1 MIDIAQHIEYLLL
14 HHDCVVVPGLGAFI
28 VNDESARY
36 DSGSHTFMPPVRTVG
51 FNPEVRH
58 NDAMLIGSIS
68 RRSGISLSAARM
80 DLETEVAALHH
91 QLEVTGEFPLGTLGM
106 LTRGENP
113 EYPVF
118 EPLADS
124 LPLRLFK
131 SLAPVDCRPLHSEEE
146 SADDGGAVARQRIIA
161 IPAPLKI
168 VASFIVVMITLGV
181 LYSTTGLVNGPKVNS
196 ASLDTGLSS
205 RIDSSA
211 PALEPV
217 LDEAVSREIVLNIAL
232 PDNRDAVGEVR
243 PADVAKPV
251 EATPE
256 TTPQRYLLVVA
267 SFPNRA
273 SANRHIA
280 QIGDPALRVIEMDGN
295 YRVYASSA
303 PTIEAA
309 RNLAASLS
317 SSYPSVWV
325 CRR

>member
-118 EPLADS
+118 EPSADS

-168 VASFIVVMITLGV
+168 VASFIVVMVALGV
-181 LYSTTGLVNGPKVNS
+181 LYSTTGLNNGPKASS

-205 RIDSSA
+205 RMEQSA
-211 PALEPV
+211 PVFDSL
-217 LDEAVSREIVLNIAL
+217 LDENVSREIVLNIAL
-232 PDNRDAVGEVR
+232 PDLGEAV
-243 PADVAKPV
+243 A
-251 EATPE
+251 EAGPMAQKSGSE
-256 TTPQRYLLVVA
+256 FEAMAPQRYLLVVG
-267 SFPNRA
+267 SFATRA
-273 SANRHIA
+273 MADRHIA
-280 QIGDPALRVIEMDGN
+280 YVGDPTLRVIKMDGN
-295 YRVYASSA
+295 YRVYAASA
-303 PTIEAA
+303 PTIEEA
-309 RNLAASLS
+309 RRLVGSLS
-317 SSYPSVWV
+317 SAYPSVWI

>member
-1 MIDIAQHIEYLLL
+1 
-14 HHDCVVVPGLGAFI
+14 
-28 VNDESARY
+28 
-36 DSGSHTFMPPVRTVG
+36 MPPVRTVG

-118 EPLADS
+118 EPSADS

-168 VASFIVVMITLGV
+168 VASFIVVMVALGV
-181 LYSTTGLVNGPKVNS
+181 LYSTTGLNNGPKASS

-205 RIDSSA
+205 RMEQSA
-211 PALEPV
+211 PVFDSL
-217 LDEAVSREIVLNIAL
+217 LDENVSREIVLNIAL
-232 PDNRDAVGEVR
+232 PDLGEAV
-243 PADVAKPV
+243 A
-251 EATPE
+251 EAGPMAQKSGSE
-256 TTPQRYLLVVA
+256 FEAMAPQRYLLVVG
-267 SFPNRA
+267 SFATRA
-273 SANRHIA
+273 MADRHIA
-280 QIGDPALRVIEMDGN
+280 YVGDPTLRVIKMDGN
-295 YRVYASSA
+295 YRVYAASA
-303 PTIEAA
+303 PTIEEA
-309 RNLAASLS
+309 RRLAGSLS
-317 SSYPSVWV
+317 SAYPSVWI

>member
-1 MIDIAQHIEYLLL
+1 
-14 HHDCVVVPGLGAFI
+14 
-28 VNDESARY
+28 
-36 DSGSHTFMPPVRTVG
+36 MPPVHTVG

-118 EPLADS
+118 EPSADS

-168 VASFIVVMITLGV
+168 VASFIVVMVALGV
-181 LYSTTGLVNGPKVNS
+181 LYSTTGLNNGPKASS

-205 RIDSSA
+205 RMEQSA
-211 PALEPV
+211 PVFDSL
-217 LDEAVSREIVLNIAL
+217 LDENVSREIVLNIAL
-232 PDNRDAVGEVR
+232 PDLGEAV
-243 PADVAKPV
+243 A
-251 EATPE
+251 EAGPMAQKSGSE
-256 TTPQRYLLVVA
+256 FEAMAPQRYLLVVG
-267 SFPNRA
+267 SFATRA
-273 SANRHIA
+273 MADRHIA
-280 QIGDPALRVIEMDGN
+280 YVGDPTLRVIKMDGN
-295 YRVYASSA
+295 YRVYAASA
-303 PTIEAA
+303 PTIEEA
-309 RNLAASLS
+309 RRLAGSLS
-317 SSYPSVWV
+317 SAYPSVWI

>member
-91 QLEVTGEFPLGTLGM
+91 QLEVTGEFPLGALGM

-118 EPLADS
+118 EPSADS

-131 SLAPVDCRPLHSEEE
+131 SLAPVDCQPLHSEAE

-168 VASFIVVMITLGV
+168 VASFIVVMVALGV
-181 LYSTTGLVNGPKVNS
+181 LYSTTGLNNGPKASS

-205 RIDSSA
+205 RMEQSA
-211 PALEPV
+211 PVFDPL
-217 LDEAVSREIVLNIAL
+217 LDENVSREIVLNIAL
-232 PDNRDAVGEVR
+232 PDPGEAVAEAGPMVR
-243 PADVAKPV
+243 ESGSELTEDVA
-251 EATPE
+251 
-256 TTPQRYLLVVA
+256 PQRYLLVVG
-267 SFPNRA
+267 SFATRA
-273 SANRHIA
+273 MADRHIA
-280 QIGDPALRVIEMDGN
+280 YVGDPTLRVIKMDGN
-295 YRVYASSA
+295 YRVYAASA
-303 PTIEAA
+303 STIEEA
-309 RNLAASLS
+309 RRLAGSLS
-317 SSYPSVWV
+317 SAYPSVWV